1 MKISLK
7 LLMRCSAGAVM
18 IAGLSACANTSPA
31 PVSNSPMTG
40 PVNTGTYPHFTPDPK
55 GETTQFTP
63 QEMSDLRNRTT
74 AAKRGQA
81 GPSADPTAA
90 ARKQAEIRALRQQ
103 QAEHL
108 KAIESGQQ

>member
-18 IAGLSACANTSPA
+18 IVGLSACANTSPA
-31 PVSNSPMTG
+31 PMSNSPMTG

-63 QEMSDLRNRTT
+63 QEKDDLRSRT
-74 AAKRGQA
+74 AAAKNSQRG
-81 GPSADPTAA
+81 PTADPAAA
-90 ARKQAEIRALRQQ
+90 ARKQAEIRLLRQQ
-103 QAEHL
+103 QAEDL